1 MTAQLLFAAAILWGA
16 GYGLAMGKLPKG
28 LARAAAKTVAV
39 TLLALCAWLAGQPV
53 LLVAALALSAA
64 GDWFLAFEGEKPFLA
79 GLVSFALAHLA
90 FAALFA
96 AGQDEVWTAGPVF
109 LAGAVLVFAYALG
122 MFQRLRPHLGP
133 MRIPAA
139 IYTGLIAAMAV
150 SAWSRGV
157 EPLLQ
162 AGVVLFM
169 VSDTILAFE
178 TFVFGPQSV
187 HRLWSAPAIW
197 FSYLAAQCLIVAAFL
212 FA

>member
-1 MTAQLLFAAAILWGA
+1 MIAQSLFAAALAWGLC
-16 GYGLAMGKLPKG
+16 YGLVMTRLRKG
-28 LARAAAKTVAV
+28 VARAAAKTVPVA
-39 TLLALCAWLAGQPV
+39 LLALFAWLAGQPA
-53 LLVAALALSAA
+53 LLVVALALSAA
-64 GDWFLAFEGEKPFLA
+64 GDWFLAFDGERPFLA

-96 AGQDEVWTAGPVF
+96 AGQDEAWTAGPVF

-157 EPLLQ
+157 EPLLL

-169 VSDTILAFE
+169 ISDTILAFE
-178 TFVFGPQSV
+178 TFVFGPRST
-187 HRLWSAPAIW
+187 HRRWSAPAIW
-197 FSYLAAQCLIVAAFL
+197 FSYLAAQCLIVAAFA